1 MKAYYESKGKNV
13 FDNLPVTFH
22 VKRYNDDAWNE
33 FTKYYAQD
41 IKNSEGAK
49 RLWIVKP
56 GENTNRG
63 NGITIHN
70 DYQKIKQLVEGEISC
85 ENSKK
90 TFIIQKYID
99 RPFLYNKRKFDIRC
113 YMLLVRLVS
122 SKIFRT
128 KRSKD
133 IGTMKAISAQ
143 VASNFNSMIA
153 RMSLCISPT
162 MLSKSTV
169 TNMVNMKMAIS

>member
-1 MKAYYESKGKNV
+1 
-13 FDNLPVTFH
+13 
-22 VKRYNDDAWNE
+22 
-33 FTKYYAQD
+33 
-41 IKNSEGAK
+41 
-49 RLWIVKP
+49 
-56 GENTNRG
+56 
-63 NGITIHN
+63 
-70 DYQKIKQLVEGEISC
+70 
-85 ENSKK
+85 
-90 TFIIQKYID
+90 
-99 RPFLYNKRKFDIRC
+99 
-113 YMLLVRLVS
+113 MLLVRLVS

-169 TNMVNMKMAIS
+169 TNMVNMKMAISWAIITFRNTWTTTTNTSTTSKKKSARNWNKLPQNLSKQLITSLEIGMDCQLFKYLALTLWSTKTSSLGSLRSTPTPVWRRLLQL